1 VARMAETSPRLWARI
16 AGVLYL
22 LIFIAAPTGA
32 ATATPVKM
40 IITLACDTGVALIF
54 YVLLKPVSMR
64 LCVLAAFF
72 RLIFVAV
79 MAVNSLNYFGVLDL
93 FNGARSVTA
102 FNKGYGVALVPF
114 GVHCALIGYLIF
126 KSIFLPRILGVLMA
140 LAGLGYLIFLWPPLG
155 RHLFFPYIV
164 IPGVAGEGALT
175 LWLLVVGLDAG
186 RWDEQASAAVER

>member
-64 LCVLAAFF
+64 LSVLAAFF

>member
-1 VARMAETSPRLWARI
+1 MARMAETSPRLWARI

-64 LCVLAAFF
+64 LSVLAAFF